1 MIRPLN
7 RNLIV
12 KQNDWTDVNQD
23 GLITTTTTT
32 EIPSLGLVITKAE
45 DCKFRFGIGDTV
57 YYSKY
62 AGSKLKIKND
72 EFLVLNEEDL
82 LGVKE

>member
-7 RNLIV
+7 RNIIV
-12 KQNDWTDVNQD
+12 KPTDWKDVNQD
-23 GLITTTTTT
+23 GLITTTTTS
-32 EIPSLGLVITKAE
+32 EMPSFGLLLSMAE
-45 DCKFRFGIGDTV
+45 DCKTKIRIGDTV

-62 AGSKLKIKND
+62 AGSKLKFNND